1 MDKPNYYAI
10 IPASVRYDKDLSPTA
25 KLFFVEITSLANAT
39 GICFAGNDYFSK
51 IYNISERQVKRI
63 IKQLEEKGY
72 IYVTRNTQ
80 SREIQLAERVTK
92 MSLEGDKNVTKKGD
106 KNVTHNN
113 TSINNKYNNI
123 YSPEFEE
130 WYSKYPNKFNKKQ
143 TYKNYTKCCKEYTDK
158 QLMQSLNN
166 YIDYIKQNAVD
177 ERYIVR
183 STNFVGNKQEFL
195 AWFPE
200 EHTQQPEEK
209 PPEQFRDEIT
219 EIISDEWYDE

>member
-25 KLFFVEITSLANAT
+25 KLFFGEITSLANAT

-92 MSLEGDKNVTKKGD
+92 MSLEGDKNVTQKGD

-123 YSPEFEE
+123 YSPKFEE

-158 QLMQSLNN
+158 QLMQSLDN
-166 YIDYIKQNAVD
+166 YIDHIKQNAVD

-195 AWFPE
+195 AWLPE
-200 EHTQQPEEK
+200 EHIQQPEEK